1 MQTHDSKSVP
11 SLAIPLSS
19 LISDPFVAAA
29 FKRAERDDGESV
41 FVDEPQQP
49 ILRDGA
55 GFDIDS
61 LRTRESI
68 ALHIDR
74 MIALLDSYDGDAD
87 LEPELG
93 WTRHAYGCCVR
104 EPGDDREGDDEREW
118 DQAED
123 GIADLDG
130 MAEQAPFYY
139 FNAHAL

>member
-1 MQTHDSKSVP
+1 MATSR
-11 SLAIPLSS
+11 IPLSA
-19 LISDPFVAAA
+19 LVRDPFVRAA
-29 FKRAERDDGESV
+29 FERAERDDGDLV
-41 FVDEPQQP
+41 FVEEPQMP

-55 GFDIDS
+55 GFNIDS

-68 ALHIDR
+68 ETHIDR

-93 WTRHAYGCCVR
+93 WTRHAHGCCVK
-104 EPGDDREGDDEREW
+104 EPSDDREGDDEREW

-130 MAEQAPFYY
+130 LIEQAPFYY
-139 FNAHAL
+139 GNCYVL